1 MGHGGS
7 FMGTQEAPD
16 YLPDASWGL
25 LGYLRFFHASK
36 SSVSAMRSRMT
47 SNMRASFPVVECGVY
62 FRECPGDWPAVM
74 PVNTP
79 VGDGQFARALPARRH
94 K

>member
-1 MGHGGS
+1 
-7 FMGTQEAPD
+7 MGTQEAPD

-47 SNMRASFPVVECGVY
+47 SNMRASFPVVECGGYVRQG
-62 FRECPGDWPAVM
+62 FRLARVRIWSTVAYRDRAV
-74 PVNTP
+74 
-79 VGDGQFARALPARRH
+79 ALRTLRD